1 MHPVLFQMFGVP
13 LHSYGALLGLSLVI
27 GWHLTL
33 FFCVR
38 AGMAARQM
46 SLGVLCTAI
55 AALTGARL
63 LYVLT
68 NTGRFHS
75 LGEVLAVWNGGL
87 VAYGGFLGGFVGAA
101 VFCRRQRVSLLEF
114 ADCAV
119 PSLCTGLLLTRVG
132 CFLNGCDFGAP
143 SEGPWAVHFPAGSPA
158 FVTQQLQGVLP
169 PHAMQSL
176 AVHPTQLYE
185 AAVGVLLLGAVQW
198 RRRFAGQSLVV
209 FTMGYALLR
218 ILIETVRADGERGQ
232 VGLLSTSQF
241 IAVLTFFSAAGL
253 LVYLRG
259 FRTWWYGRPRAPAPV
274 LVVRG
279 FAGRACRCAA
289 GRSHRR
295 RRRSACDHPLC
306 RE

>member
-1 MHPVLFQMFGVP
+1 MHPVLFHLFGMP
-13 LHSYGALLGLSLVI
+13 LHSYGALLGLSLVV

-33 FFCVR
+33 LHCVK
-38 AGMAARQM
+38 GGLAARQM

-63 LYVLT
+63 LYVVT
-68 NTGRFHS
+68 NAERFHS
-75 LGEVLAVWNGGL
+75 LGEVLAVWSGGL

-101 VFCRRQRVSLLEF
+101 IFCRHQRVSLLKF

-143 SEGPWAVHFPAGSPA
+143 WEGPWAVHFPAGSPA
-158 FVTQQLQGVLP
+158 FLTQRVQGLLP
-169 PHAMQSL
+169 PGAVASL

-185 AAVGVLLLGAVQW
+185 AAVGLILLGAVQW
-198 RRRFAGQSLVV
+198 RRSFSGQSLVV

-218 ILIETVRADGERGQ
+218 FLIETLRADGERGQ

-241 IAVLTFFSAAGL
+241 IAVLTFLSAAGL
-253 LVYLRG
+253 LV
-259 FRTWWYGRPRAPAPV
+259 V
-274 LVVRG
+274 L
-279 FAGRACRCAA
+279 
-289 GRSHRR
+289 RR
-295 RRRSACDHPLC
+295 RLKAHAVRAR
-306 RE
+306 